1 MHWLMRYV
9 HKLLSLPS
17 YCTVCTVYPVLRY
30 PSFTS
35 NFINKAL
42 TTDTSGQLISICIV
56 FVKAMDARRSWVER
70 TEGGEDHM
78 KSKKKGRASQH
89 LDDDDDDGPSY
100 VAVNEFTSVTST
112 ATLPHSCEYV
122 LEDV

>member
-1 MHWLMRYV
+1 M
-9 HKLLSLPS
+9 S
-17 YCTVCTVYPVLRY
+17 YCTVLYCTVYPVPRY
-30 PSFTS
+30 PSFPSTL
-35 NFINKAL
+35 NKAL
-42 TTDTSGQLISICIV
+42 TTDTSWQLISICIV

-89 LDDDDDDGPSY
+89 LDDDCDDGPSY
-100 VAVNEFTSVTST
+100 VAVNESTSVTST